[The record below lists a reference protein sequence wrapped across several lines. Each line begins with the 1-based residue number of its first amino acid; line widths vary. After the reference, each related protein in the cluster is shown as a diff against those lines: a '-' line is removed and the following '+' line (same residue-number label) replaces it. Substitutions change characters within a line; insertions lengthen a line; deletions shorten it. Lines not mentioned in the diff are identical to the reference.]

1 MAGHITS
8 EPPHKRIWLRRLD
21 SGFSLAPELLGGG
34 RRFPMSDIDEV
45 TKEPVEEIAAS
56 TDSAETAIGEK
67 PETAS
72 DTEVV
77 AEPTPAE
84 DQ

>member
-1 MAGHITS
+1 
-8 EPPHKRIWLRRLD
+8 
-21 SGFSLAPELLGGG
+21 
-34 RRFPMSDIDEV
+34 MSDIDEV
-45 TKEPVEEIAAS
+45 TKEPVEEMAAS
-56 TDSAETAIGEK
+56 TESAETAIGDK

-72 DTEVV
+72 DAEVV